1 MLTIFCVATYFK
13 GDAFL
18 REAKQQGCT
27 VLLLTSDK
35 LANDAWPRESIDEIH
50 SIPRDADDALIRRTV
65 DHVARRHPIDRITA
79 LDDFDV
85 EMAAMLREHLQVS
98 GMGRTTA
105 SRFRDKLAMRMK
117 AASLDIPVP
126 EFAPVF
132 TDAAVNAWT
141 ARVPPPWVLKPRSS
155 AAAIGVRKIESH
167 DELWKALHAAG
178 DQRSNCVLE
187 RFVPGDVYHVDSIV
201 WQGEVVFAVAFKY
214 GRPPMQIAHEGG
226 VFITR
231 RLADD
236 SVEGSALLSLN
247 RRLQDGLGLRRG
259 VSHTEFIRG
268 SGGSGGAGGSGK
280 SGGSGE
286 FVFLETSARVGGAFI
301 VDTIEAGTGLNLWR
315 EWAKI
320 EVAGENG
327 SYAVPP
333 HRTEY
338 SGIVLSLARQADPDM
353 TPYVDPEIRTRI
365 RKHHHAGLI
374 VASPDA
380 QRVETLIADYTDRFY
395 RDFFATAPAPERPVE

>member
-1 MLTIFCVATYFK
+1 MLTILCVATYFK

-35 LANDAWPRESIDEIH
+35 LANDAWPREAIDEIH
-50 SIPRDADDALIRRTV
+50 SIPRDADEARIKRTV
-65 DHVARRHPIDRITA
+65 DAVARRHRIERITA

-85 EMAAMLREHLQVS
+85 EMGAMLREHLQVP

-117 AASLDIPVP
+117 ARNLGIPVP

-132 TDAAVNAWT
+132 TDQDVNDWL
-141 ARVPPPWVLKPRSS
+141 ARVAPPWMLKPRSS
-155 AAAIGVRKIESH
+155 AAAIGIKKVNSH
-167 DELWKALHAAG
+167 DELWRALHAAG
-178 DQRSNCVLE
+178 DQRSRCVLE
-187 RFVPGDVYHVDSIV
+187 QFVPGDVYHVDSIV
-201 WQGEVVFAVAFKY
+201 WDGGVIFAVAFKY

-226 VFITR
+226 IFITR

-236 SVEGSALLSLN
+236 SAEGSALLALN
-247 RRLQDGLGLRRG
+247 QRLQDGLGLRRG
-259 VSHTEFIRG
+259 VSHTEFIRQDT
-268 SGGSGGAGGSGK
+268 GGVPLEPGR
-280 SGGSGE
+280 E

-301 VDTIEAGTGLNLWR
+301 VDTIEAGTGINLWR

-320 EVAGENG
+320 EVAGEDG
-327 SYAVPP
+327 TYSVPP
-333 HRTEY
+333 HRDDH
-338 SGIVLSLARQADPDM
+338 SGIVLSLARQELPDM
-353 TPYVDPEIRTRI
+353 SAYVDPEITTRI

-374 VASPDA
+374 VASPDP
-380 QRVETLIADYTDRFY
+380 QRVEALMADYTERFY
-395 RDFFATAPAPERPVE
+395 RDFFATAPPPERPVE

>member
-1 MLTIFCVATYFK
+1 MLTILCVAPYFK
-13 GDAFL
+13 GNAFL

-50 SIPRDADDALIRRTV
+50 SIPRDADEARIKRTV
-65 DHVARRHPIDRITA
+65 DGLARRHCIGRIAA

-85 EMAAMLREHLQVS
+85 EMGAMLREHLQVP

-105 SRFRDKLAMRMK
+105 SHFRDKLAMRMK
-117 AASLDIPVP
+117 AKLLGIPVP
-126 EFAPVF
+126 EFAAVF
-132 TDAAVNAWT
+132 TDEDVNAWA

-155 AAAIGVRKIESH
+155 AAAIGIKKVNSH
-167 DELWKALHAAG
+167 DEMWRALHAAG
-178 DQRSNCVLE
+178 DARSNCVLE
-187 RFVPGDVYHVDSIV
+187 QFVPGDVYHVDSIV
-201 WQGEVVFAVAFKY
+201 WDGTVVFSVAFKY

-226 VFITR
+226 IFITR

-236 SVEGSALLSLN
+236 SAEGGALLALN

-259 VSHTEFIRG
+259 VSHTEFIRADG
-268 SGGSGGAGGSGK
+268 SGG
-280 SGGSGE
+280 

-327 SYAVPP
+327 SYGVPP
-333 HRTEY
+333 HRDDH
-338 SGIVLSLARQADPDM
+338 SGIVLSLARQETPDM
-353 TPYVDPEIRTRI
+353 SAYVDPEITTRI

-380 QRVETLIADYTDRFY
+380 QRVEALMTDYTERFY
-395 RDFFATAPAPERPVE
+395 RDFFATAPPPDRPVE

>member
-1 MLTIFCVATYFK
+1 MLTILCVATYFK

-50 SIPRDADDALIRRTV
+50 SVPRDADDARVKQTI
-65 DHVARRHPIDRITA
+65 DAIARRHHIDRIAA

-85 EMAAMLREHLQVS
+85 ELGAMLREHLQVP
-98 GMGRTTA
+98 GIGRTTA
-105 SRFRDKLAMRMK
+105 SRFRDKLAMRVQAK
-117 AASLDIPVP
+117 RLGIPVP

-132 TDAAVNAWT
+132 TDEDVNAWA

-155 AAAIGVRKIESH
+155 AAAIGIRKVGSH
-167 DELWKALHAAG
+167 DEMWRALHAAG
-178 DQRSNCVLE
+178 SERSNCVLE
-187 RFVPGDVYHVDSIV
+187 QFVPGDVYHVDSIV
-201 WQGEVVFAVAFKY
+201 WNGAVVFAVAFKY

-226 VFITR
+226 IFITR
-231 RLADD
+231 RLADQ
-236 SVEGSALLSLN
+236 SAEGRALLALN
-247 RRLQDGLGLRRG
+247 RRLQDGLGLQRG
-259 VSHTEFIRG
+259 VSHTEFIRAHDPEG
-268 SGGSGGAGGSGK
+268 AGPEHSRGESGG
-280 SGGSGE
+280 

-301 VDTIEAGTGLNLWR
+301 VDTIEAGTGINLWR

-320 EVAGENG
+320 EVAGEHG
-327 SYAVPP
+327 SYSVPP
-333 HRTEY
+333 HRDDH
-338 SGIVLSLARQADPDM
+338 SGIVLSLARQEMPDM
-353 TPYVDPEIRTRI
+353 SAYVDPEITTRI

-380 QRVETLIADYTDRFY
+380 RRVEELMIDYTERFY
-395 RDFFATAPAPERPVE
+395 RDFFATAPPPERPVE

>member
-1 MLTIFCVATYFK
+1 MLTILCVATYFK

-35 LANDAWPRESIDEIH
+35 LANDAWPREAIDEIH
-50 SIPRDADDALIRRTV
+50 SIPRDADEARIKRTV
-65 DHVARRHPIDRITA
+65 DAVARRHRIERITA

-85 EMAAMLREHLQVS
+85 EMGAMLREHLQVP

-117 AASLDIPVP
+117 ARNLGIPVP

-132 TDAAVNAWT
+132 TDQDVNDWL
-141 ARVPPPWVLKPRSS
+141 ARVAPPWMLKPRSS
-155 AAAIGVRKIESH
+155 AAAIGIKKVNSH
-167 DELWKALHAAG
+167 DELWRALHAAG
-178 DQRSNCVLE
+178 DQRSRCVLE
-187 RFVPGDVYHVDSIV
+187 QFVPGDVYHVDSIV
-201 WQGEVVFAVAFKY
+201 WDGGVIFAVAFKY

-226 VFITR
+226 IFITR
-231 RLADD
+231 RLADG
-236 SVEGSALLSLN
+236 SAEGSALLALN

-259 VSHTEFIRG
+259 VSHTEFIRQDT
-268 SGGSGGAGGSGK
+268 GGVPLEPGR
-280 SGGSGE
+280 E

-301 VDTIEAGTGLNLWR
+301 VDTIEAGTGINLWR

-320 EVAGENG
+320 EVAGEDG
-327 SYAVPP
+327 TYSVPP
-333 HRTEY
+333 HRDDH
-338 SGIVLSLARQADPDM
+338 SGIVLSLARQELPDM
-353 TPYVDPEIRTRI
+353 SAYVDPEITTRI

-374 VASPDA
+374 VASPDP
-380 QRVETLIADYTDRFY
+380 QRVEALMADYTERFY
-395 RDFFATAPAPERPVE
+395 RDFFATAPPPERPVE